1 MNSKKLKLRRH
12 IDVMQKRCIFPIA
25 GALGVAGCA
34 RAPSINILGAFFPA
48 WMVCA
53 MTGIVLT
60 FVLRTVLVAARLD
73 EYVGPRG
80 IIYPA
85 SAILFTLATWVL
97 FFRN

>member
-1 MNSKKLKLRRH
+1 VINNKYICL
-12 IDVMQKRCIFPIA
+12 CA
-25 GALGVAGCA
+25 GSLGIAGCA

-48 WMVCA
+48 WMACIVA
-53 MTGIVLT
+53 GIVLT
-60 FVLRTVLVAARLD
+60 FMLRMALVTAKVD

-97 FFRN
+97 FFRD